1 VPSAPLLLQGA
12 GSVRIIKAIG
22 WAILFLSIGL
32 MGSLAILIGATFLIG
47 TQSPI
52 SLPSGVFV
60 YTDAWDRGYV
70 YASGTWTMENS
81 RQAFPV
87 QTSKIRCIREEKS
100 CTNAQAEIAFRKMLH
115 LETYNYD
122 ITKWDNTTI
131 LFRTATDCVE
141 YVYTVDRSNKR
152 LVGTRTK
159 KANTGTDCTMI
170 EDKPLRLT
178 LVDGFDVWKGLNQEV
193 EATYFPFMWMAVAA
207 WWPLLAWMMFWR
219 RRSVLTKS

>member
-1 VPSAPLLLQGA
+1 LRVLKAVGWSVLFVVVGLA
-12 GSVRIIKAIG
+12 GT
-22 WAILFLSIGL
+22 
-32 MGSLAILIGATFLIG
+32 LAILAGATFLIS
-47 TQSPI
+47 TQNPV
-52 SLPSGVFV
+52 SLSSGVLV

-81 RQAFPV
+81 RQAFPI
-87 QTSKIRCIREEKS
+87 QTSKIRCNREEKS
-100 CTNAQAEIAFRKMLH
+100 CTNAQAEIAFGKMLH

-159 KANTGTDCTMI
+159 KATFGTDCTLI
-170 EDKPLRLT
+170 EDKPLRLA
-178 LVDGFDVWKGLNQEV
+178 LVDGYDVWNKLSQEV
-193 EATYFPFMWMAVAA
+193 EAKYHPFMWMAVVA
-207 WWPLLAWMMFWR
+207 WWPLLGLMMFWR
-219 RRSVLTKS
+219 RRKT